1 MATASKTK
9 LAAGVLDALR
19 RKDGARRVS
28 ANGGMTDVLLSVI
41 IARGSSVTA
50 AKKALESIKEG
61 IVSWNELRVTAPPEV
76 AMMLSGIRGADAKA
90 EAIHDVLTN
99 IFEGTHDLNLTFL
112 EGASAE
118 EARDFLSGLGSLTDD
133 MVNEVILAGR
143 GHFTMSADADTV
155 RIAQR
160 LGFVGKVTNPSK
172 AQSEL
177 EEALGGERAYQIM
190 YLIKNLAQ
198 AACAAR
204 NPRCFECALVAMCPV
219 GRKSK
224 AKAR

>member
-1 MATASKTK
+1 MATASRLK

-19 RKDGARRVS
+19 RKDGVRRVP
-28 ANGGMTDVLLSVI
+28 ANGGMTEVLLSVI

-50 AKKALESIKEG
+50 ARRALDSIKEG
-61 IVSWNELRVTAPPEV
+61 IVNWNELRVTQPADV
-76 AMMLSGIRGADAKA
+76 AVMLSGIRDADGKA

-99 IFEGTHDLNLTFL
+99 IFEGTHDLNLSFL

-118 EARDFLSGLGSLTDD
+118 EARDFLAGLGSLTDD

-143 GHFTMSADADTV
+143 GHFTMAADADTV

-160 LGFVGKVTNPSK
+160 LGLVGKTTSPAK
-172 AQSEL
+172 AQSDL
-177 EEALGGERAYQIM
+177 EEVLGSERSYQLM

-198 AACAAR
+198 AACSVR
-204 NPRCFECALVAMCPV
+204 NPRCGECALAVTCPT
-219 GRKSK
+219 GRKGRV
-224 AKAR
+224 KAR